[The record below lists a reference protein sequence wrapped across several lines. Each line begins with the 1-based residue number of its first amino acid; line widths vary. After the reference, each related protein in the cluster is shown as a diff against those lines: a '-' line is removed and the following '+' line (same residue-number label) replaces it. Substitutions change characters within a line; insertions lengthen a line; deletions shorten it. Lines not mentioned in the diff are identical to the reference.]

1 MDSRPFAS
9 REGPFRIAL
18 FSYMSRIVITARSS
32 VKSSSALFGAVFY
45 LQVFIR
51 EPFQHYLQYAV
62 IVEYLSHVYYKN

>member
-1 MDSRPFAS
+1 
-9 REGPFRIAL
+9 
-18 FSYMSRIVITARSS
+18 MSRIVITARSS